1 MPLHGLC
8 AAQPQHNL
16 IGRCSVDHR
25 PAVSERHHAQVLL
38 VAALNRRHEAAG
50 SKLRADLATA
60 QVILSIDSLSAA
72 KAAPT
77 TYSVAWLPAP
87 ARPFCIGRTPDCCM
101 LRVL

>member
-77 TYSVAWLPAP
+77 TYRVAPPAP
-87 ARPFCIGRTPDCCM
+87 ARPFCIGRTPGCCM